1 VSVKTRVRA
10 TSETVVGD
18 EEIQYQRYR
27 TLRFRD
33 VVRQVN
39 IPTMFIMNQENERYR
54 QDLYM
59 SVGVMKDSKL
69 NLRNPHYFVSTQ
81 NLRIYYESRIER

>member
-1 VSVKTRVRA
+1 MSVKTRVRT

-18 EEIQYQRYR
+18 GEIQYQRYR
-27 TLRFRD
+27 TLLFRD
-33 VVRQVN
+33 VDRQVN

-54 QDLYM
+54 QDLHM

-69 NLRNPHYFVSTQ
+69 NLRNPHYFVSTK
-81 NLRIYYESRIER
+81 NLRIYNELRIER